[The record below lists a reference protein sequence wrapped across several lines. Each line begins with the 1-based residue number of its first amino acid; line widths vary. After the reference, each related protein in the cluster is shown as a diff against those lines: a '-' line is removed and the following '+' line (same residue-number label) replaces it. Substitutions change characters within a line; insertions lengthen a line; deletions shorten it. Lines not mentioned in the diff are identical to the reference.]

1 MSGYQLPH
9 PSPSRYW
16 SSPILTISISFWEY
30 DLCVAMAVL
39 FCFSSWTLP
48 SMRTSMSHL
57 GSHGFTLDDVW
68 INRQENDESSCVAV
82 GVSVNSNKLLGSP
95 SCPSYALYYHGLVA
109 WECKII
115 SWINHC
121 YWLALRACVVGW
133 VSDVECVGANDKFED
148 DIESN
153 TRRPWRKERNRF
165 NTAIPK
171 ELKNIFIRLTESK
184 HFVVWSILLPRSAN
198 CVNLHF
204 RK

>member
-1 MSGYQLPH
+1 
-9 PSPSRYW
+9 
-16 SSPILTISISFWEY
+16 
-30 DLCVAMAVL
+30 MAVL

-68 INRQENDESSCVAV
+68 INRQENYENSCVAV

-121 YWLALRACVVGW
+121 YWLALRACVGLGGCRMSSVW
-133 VSDVECVGANDKFED
+133 EQMINLKMTLKATLEDLDVNKG
-148 DIESN
+148 
-153 TRRPWRKERNRF
+153 TG
-165 NTAIPK
+165 
-171 ELKNIFIRLTESK
+171 
-184 HFVVWSILLPRSAN
+184 SILQSPKNWKISSS
-198 CVNLHF
+198 V
-204 RK
+204 